1 MENGFSRRLHMHRL
15 LSIGKRLL
23 AATLLCCGLAQAQ
36 TAQTAPTCPP
46 ELPPPTGAELARLQ
60 QQARDRGVLWRL
72 DYQGR
77 TSWLY
82 GTIHVNQRDWFVP
95 GPGIVQA
102 LRGVDSLALELNLL
116 DPAVQQE
123 LAQGM
128 RLQAGAAPL
137 PPALRSHLDR
147 LLRAACAPASVA
159 ALRPEAQVIT
169 LLTLV
174 GRSQGLEPQLGV
186 DLALAGIALAL
197 GKPMV
202 GLETPATQLRE
213 LMFDQPAEV
222 EQSVASG
229 LAQLERGDAAEQLLR
244 LTQAW
249 AAGDVHM
256 LETYPQ
262 WCNCLGTEA
271 ERQLYARVVDGRN
284 PGMAEAIAQQLR
296 QGHSLFVAVG
306 ALHLVGPQGLPAL
319 LAAQGFQVQPVALG
333 VAAAESKT
341 PEMQ

>member
-1 MENGFSRRLHMHRL
+1 
-15 LSIGKRLL
+15 
-23 AATLLCCGLAQAQ
+23 
-36 TAQTAPTCPP
+36 
-46 ELPPPTGAELARLQ
+46 
-60 QQARDRGVLWRL
+60 
-72 DYQGR
+72 
-77 TSWLY
+77 
-82 GTIHVNQRDWFVP
+82 
-95 GPGIVQA
+95 
-102 LRGVDSLALELNLL
+102 
-116 DPAVQQE
+116 
-123 LAQGM
+123 
-128 RLQAGAAPL
+128 
-137 PPALRSHLDR
+137 

-202 GLETPATQLRE
+202 GLETPATQLRV
-213 LMFDQPAEV
+213 MFDQSAEV

-229 LAQLERGDAAEQLLR
+229 LQQLERGDAAEQLLR

-262 WCNCLGTEA
+262 WCNCLDTEA
-271 ERQLYARVVDGRN
+271 ERQLYARVMDGRN
-284 PGMAEAIAQQLR
+284 PGMAEAIARQLR

-319 LAAQGFQVQPVALG
+319 LAAQGFQVQPVVLG
-333 VAAAESKT
+333 TVPAAAGSDKT
-341 PEMQ
+341 TTP